1 MYIDKLIK
9 KEIITLLISVSLLVV
24 IFIGVTYAKFL
35 SVDNGKDTVI
45 NVGDLSIS
53 FCNDSNCDSTYSNI
67 GQVIGTKVEN
77 GVTVPAGI
85 YPYKGTS
92 SYSDST
98 PYIFKVTNTG
108 TLASTLKI
116 KLKEDAAFVPS
127 GDYAGYN
134 RLTTKYADH
143 LKVAIRKR
151 VLYKDTGYQL
161 GDVNMDGFVNE
172 ADTNF
177 IFRANADLLTLSEVQ
192 KTLAD
197 VNCDGKINNKD
208 VVLLSR
214 MLSGNNQTESLEST
228 YIYSYSEIEN
238 NVIYSDDIIKAGEE
252 AIYFIWLYLDN
263 TTPNDAQKTFFV
275 GNLDV
280 VGEYIPKV
288 SPVSFSTDSWDTI
301 VNAVRE
307 NNTDVYNVGD
317 TKEIDLGDYGTH
329 TVRIANKSTP
339 SECSTQG
346 FSQTAC
352 GFVLEFT
359 DIITTHNI
367 NDEISSEGGFPSS
380 VMRTFINND
389 IYNAFPSGVKEQIA
403 STFVASGANKDYE
416 EGEAVTST
424 DKLFLLSLSEIY
436 SNDIEELTSDGAIA
450 FTRQLDYY
458 ANKRVSTSNHNA
470 AIKKYNGTNSVW
482 WLRTAT
488 SRSYSNF
495 LSVLADGT
503 WNITYSADRV
513 YGVSPAFRIG

>member
-9 KEIITLLISVSLLVV
+9 KEIITLLVSVSLLVV

-85 YPYKGTS
+85 YPYADNE
-92 SYSDST
+92 SYSTAT

-108 TLASTLKI
+108 TLDSTVKI
-116 KLKEDAAFVPS
+116 KLKEDATFVPS
-127 GDYAGYN
+127 GDYSDYS
-134 RLTTKYADH
+134 RLTTNYADH
-143 LKVAIRKR
+143 LKVSIRKR

-161 GDVNMDGFVNE
+161 GDVNMDGIVNNDD
-172 ADTNF
+172 AGLILKSFIQTVTLTNDQKKL
-177 IFRANADLLTLSEVQ
+177 ADL
-192 KTLAD
+192 
-197 VNCDGKINNKD
+197 NGDGSVDSVDSLKLKQC
-208 VVLLSR
+208 
-214 MLSGNNQTESLEST
+214 LSGQDIGLPRNYINT
-228 YIYSYSEIEN
+228 YSNIEN

-252 AIYFIWLYLDN
+252 AIYFVWLYLDN

-307 NNTDVYNVGD
+307 NNTGKYNVGD

-329 TVRIANKSTP
+329 TLRIANKSTP
-339 SECSTQG
+339 KECSTQG

-389 IYNAFPSGVKEQIA
+389 IYNAFPSDVKEQIA

-458 ANKRVSTSNHNA
+458 ANKRVSTSNHSA

-488 SRSYSNF
+488 SGSYSNF

-513 YGVSPAFRIG
+513 YGVSPAFKIG

>member
-9 KEIITLLISVSLLVV
+9 KEIITLLVSVSLLVV

-35 SVDNGKDTVI
+35 SIDKGEDTVI

-85 YPYKGTS
+85 YPYSTEVE
-92 SYSDST
+92 YSNAT
-98 PYIFKVTNTG
+98 PYIFKVKNTG
-108 TLASTLKI
+108 TLDSTVKI
-116 KLKEDAAFVPS
+116 KLKEDATFVPS
-127 GDYAGYN
+127 GDYSDYG
-134 RLTTKYADH
+134 RLTTSYADH
-143 LKVAIRKR
+143 LKVAVRKR

-161 GDVNMDGFVNE
+161 GDVNMDGFVNKKDIDVIQDYYLHNIE
-172 ADTNF
+172 LNDT
-177 IFRANADLLTLSEVQ
+177 Q
-192 KTLAD
+192 MTLAD
-197 VNCDGKINNKD
+197 VLFDNMVDNQDMALLFTSILGKHALDDGTVTN
-208 VVLLSR
+208 VSVF
-214 MLSGNNQTESLEST
+214 ST
-228 YIYSYSEIEN
+228 LDN

-252 AIYFIWLYLDN
+252 AIYFVWLYLDDA
-263 TTPNDAQKTFFV
+263 TPNDAQKTFFV

-280 VGEYIPKV
+280 VGEYIPEV
-288 SPVSFSTDSWDTI
+288 SPVSFSTDSWETI
-301 VNAVRE
+301 AKAVK
-307 NNTDVYNVGD
+307 NGNTDVYNVGD
-317 TKEIDLGDYGTH
+317 TREIDLGTYGTH
-329 TVRIANKSTP
+329 TVRIANKSTA
-339 SECSTQG
+339 SECSIEG

-367 NDEISSEGGFPSS
+367 NDDASSDGGFPSS
-380 VMRTFINND
+380 AMRTFINND
-389 IYNAFPSGVKEQIA
+389 IYNAFPSDVKAQIT
-403 STFVASGANKDYE
+403 STFVASGANKDYD

-450 FTRQLDYY
+450 FTKQLDYY
-458 ANKRVSTSNHNA
+458 ANKKVSTSNYSA
-470 AIKKYNGTNSVW
+470 AIKKYDGTNSVW
-482 WLRTAT
+482 WLRTAN

-503 WNITYSADRV
+503 WNITYSTDRV

>member
-9 KEIITLLISVSLLVV
+9 KEIITLLVSVSLLVV

-35 SVDNGKDTVI
+35 SIDNGKDTVI

-85 YPYKGTS
+85 YPYSTEAE
-92 SYSDST
+92 YSNAI
-98 PYIFKVTNTG
+98 PYIFKVRNTG
-108 TLASTLKI
+108 TLDSTVKI
-116 KLKEDAAFVPS
+116 KLKEDATFVPS
-127 GDYAGYN
+127 GDYVGYN
-134 RLTTKYADH
+134 RLTTKYSDH

-161 GDVNMDGFVNE
+161 GDVNMDGFVNKKDIDIMHDYSLNKVE
-172 ADTNF
+172 LNATQMILGDVDCNNNVNIADISRLLASILGIDVLSDGTVTNVSVF
-177 IFRANADLLTLSEVQ
+177 STL
-192 KTLAD
+192 
-197 VNCDGKINNKD
+197 
-208 VVLLSR
+208 
-214 MLSGNNQTESLEST
+214 
-228 YIYSYSEIEN
+228 EN

-263 TTPNDAQKTFFV
+263 TTPNDAQKAFFV

-307 NNTDVYNVGD
+307 NNTDKYNVGD

-329 TVRIANKSTP
+329 TVRIVNKSTP

-389 IYNAFPSGVKEQIA
+389 IYNAFPSGVKDQIA

-458 ANKRVSTSNHNA
+458 ANKRVSTSNHSA

-488 SRSYSNF
+488 SGSYSNF

-513 YGVSPAFRIG
+513 YGVSPAFKIG